1 MNEIFGPFLPLTLFA
16 ILIIPLAIYLFK
28 LYSRKTM
35 ERIDNEGGNFIQSID
50 PELDDS
56 INKIKSWSY
65 FFIFASILNIF
76 FLIDSSN
83 STSWG
88 IPLSFLVFPILLVS
102 YIIFWI
108 KSISTYNRIEK
119 NLKTSTKYLIELL
132 INSPILLYF
141 GGFLV
146 LAV

>member
-1 MNEIFGPFLPLTLFA
+1 MNEIIGPFLPLTLFA

-28 LYSRKTM
+28 LYSRKTI
-35 ERIDNEGGNFIQSID
+35 ERVNNEGGDLIHNID
-50 PELDDS
+50 PELDDTV
-56 INKIKSWSY
+56 NKIKSWSY

-108 KSISTYNRIEK
+108 KSISAYNRIEK
-119 NLKTSTKYLIELL
+119 DLKTSTKYIIELL

-146 LAV
+146 LVV